1 MLHGVNLFRDCMTP
15 IIYIFEA
22 SSIPEEFNDDES
34 VILLDRGFEGRDD
47 DSPISIDEV
56 SFLTTIAVLSRTPEV
71 VLDSFEKYWKEK
83 CDGDIHFH
91 VLTSDMNQIQ
101 ESRANELNGLTEDGW
116 SIKANFIAI
125 CTESDEARNDAIN
138 IIRESELKV
147 H

>member
-1 MLHGVNLFRDCMTP
+1 MTP

-34 VILLDRGFEGRDD
+34 VILLDKGFEGRDD

-56 SFLTTIAVLSRTPEV
+56 SFLTTIAVLSRTPEA
-71 VLDSFEKYWKEK
+71 VLDGFVEWWKER
-83 CDGDIHFH
+83 CDGDIRFQL
-91 VLTSDMNQIQ
+91 LTSDASQLQ
-101 ESRANELNGLTEDGW
+101 ASRAKELKGLTEDGW
-116 SIKANFIAI
+116 SIKANFVAI
-125 CTESDEARNDAIN
+125 CNESEEARNDAID

>member
-1 MLHGVNLFRDCMTP
+1 MTP

-34 VILLDRGFEGRDD
+34 IILLDKGFEGRDD

-56 SFLTTIAVLSRTPEV
+56 SFLTTIAVLSKTPEA
-71 VLDSFEKYWKEK
+71 VLDGFVEWWKEK
-83 CDGDIHFH
+83 CDGGIRFQI
-91 VLTSDMNQIQ
+91 LTSDASQIQ
-101 ESRANELNGLTEDGW
+101 ESRAKELKRLTEDGW
-116 SIKANFIAI
+116 SIKANFVAI
-125 CTESDEARNDAIN
+125 CTESEEARNDAIE